1 MANQGDSHAPD
12 CTGGPFTDLAAN
24 FSLFDL
30 DGLSV
35 DLGHDPLG
43 LFAIRTAENHKVT
56 EFEVAHVVTTLA
68 TQYKLNFEFLSHRV
82 Y

>member
-1 MANQGDSHAPD
+1 
-12 CTGGPFTDLAAN
+12 
-24 FSLFDL
+24 
-30 DGLSV
+30 
-35 DLGHDPLG
+35 